1 MYGKWGKR
9 TFDLIG
15 SLALIILLSPLFIFI
30 GLLVIVFLGSP
41 VLYVHERP
49 GKNEKIFKMYK
60 FRTMKNI
67 YDKDAQLKP
76 DHDRLTRFGGFLR
89 KSSLDELPELFNIFK
104 GDMSFVGPRP
114 LLIEYLPLYNSSQK
128 KRHDV
133 RPGLTG
139 LAQVNGR
146 NAISWKKK
154 FEYDISYIQNVSFWG
169 DLIILFKTVL
179 KVIRKSD
186 ISSQNHV
193 TAEKF
198 KGNNDE

>member
-67 YDKDAQLKP
+67 YDQDGQLKP

-198 KGNNDE
+198 KGNNNE

>member
-67 YDKDAQLKP
+67 YDKDGQLKP